1 MLPFVLIN
9 ALVLAKPPW
18 FTGHK
23 ETSCVHQERGA
34 AVCLEDLAQFPGLL
48 GLGLL
53 QLLPLF
59 CEAFQALPSPS
70 PLVSQPA
77 ADQDVDGHEDFKEAR
92 IPVVPN
98 MFSLQNRGIASQG
111 VNFHYFQS

>member
-18 FTGHK
+18 FIGHK

-59 CEAFQALPSPS
+59 CEAFQALG
-70 PLVSQPA
+70 PA
-77 ADQDVDGHEDFKEAR
+77 
-92 IPVVPN
+92 
-98 MFSLQNRGIASQG
+98 FSFTSSVTAGCRSGR
-111 VNFHYFQS
+111 